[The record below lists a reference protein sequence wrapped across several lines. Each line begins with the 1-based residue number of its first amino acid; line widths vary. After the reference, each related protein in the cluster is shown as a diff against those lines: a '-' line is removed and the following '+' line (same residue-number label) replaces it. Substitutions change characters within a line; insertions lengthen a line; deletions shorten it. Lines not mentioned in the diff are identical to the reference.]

1 MTVGRN
7 SKFMKMPKKP
17 TNEEFEVVDE
27 GLPGERYKEALK
39 KVKQYSR
46 RVSADPAKRATRG
59 GRGGE
64 SDFGAGDRGTGNKS
78 RRRRGL
84 PVGDED

>member
-1 MTVGRN
+1 M
-7 SKFMKMPKKP
+7 
-17 TNEEFEVVDE
+17 
-27 GLPGERYKEALK
+27 
-39 KVKQYSR
+39 
-46 RVSADPAKRATRG
+46 VSADPDKRATRG